1 MPLTSSS
8 FLHLGFVEILDIL
21 FVAIILYWV
30 FRWFRGTSAINIL
43 IAIII
48 LLLIRIVAVATGME
62 LLSTL
67 MGTVLDV
74 GAIAIVVIFQ
84 PEIRRFLNRMGSRT
98 EAGKSFL
105 NKILRRSE
113 QSIGTLSITEIGEA
127 CKEMSA
133 QKVGALI
140 VLPNNDSLE
149 EIIESGDRV
158 DAIISKRLILN
169 IFFKNSPLHDGA
181 MIISSDRIVAAR
193 CTLPIT
199 DRSDIPANLGLRHKA
214 AIGISEKTDASV
226 VVVSEETGNISFV
239 REGIVT
245 PVTSINRLKLYIG
258 NSNEHTQQA
267 GK

>member
-1 MPLTSSS
+1 MLFSFPS
-8 FLHLGFVEILDIL
+8 FLHLGLVDILDIL

-30 FRWFRGTSAINIL
+30 FRWFRGTSAMNIF
-43 IAIII
+43 IAII
-48 LLLIRIVAVATGME
+48 LLLVIRIVAVATGME
-62 LLSTL
+62 LLSAL

-74 GAIAIVVIFQ
+74 GAVAIIVIFQ

-98 EAGKSFL
+98 EAGRSLF
-105 NKILRRSE
+105 NKLFRHQE
-113 QSIGTLSITEIGEA
+113 QGVGSVSINEIGEA
-127 CKEMSA
+127 CKEMSE

-140 VLPNNDSLE
+140 VLPNSDSLE
-149 EIIESGDRV
+149 EVIDSGDRV

-181 MIISSDRIVAAR
+181 MVIASDRIVAAR

-199 DRSDIPANLGLRHKA
+199 DRSDIPANYGLRHKA

-245 PVTSINRLKLYIG
+245 TVTSINRLKLYLG
-258 NSNEHTQQA
+258 NSNEDKQQT
-267 GK
+267 GN

>member
-1 MPLTSSS
+1 MPLASTS
-8 FLHLGFVEILDIL
+8 FLHLGIVDILDIL
-21 FVAIILYWV
+21 FVAVILYWA
-30 FRWFRGTSAINIL
+30 FRWIRGTSAMNIFL
-43 IAIII
+43 AIII
-48 LLLIRIVAVATGME
+48 LLVIRIIAVATGME

-74 GAIAIVVIFQ
+74 GAIAIIVIFQ

-105 NKILRRSE
+105 NKLFRRQE
-113 QSIGTLSITEIGEA
+113 QGVGSISINEIAEA
-127 CKEMSA
+127 CKEMSQ

-149 EIIESGDRV
+149 EIIESGDKV
-158 DAIISKRLILN
+158 DAVISKRLILN

-181 MIISSDRIVAAR
+181 MIIASDRIVAAR
-193 CTLPIT
+193 CTLPIS
-199 DRSDIPANLGLRHKA
+199 DRADIPAHMGLRHKA
-214 AIGISEKTDASV
+214 AIGVSEKTDASV
-226 VVVSEETGNISFV
+226 VVVSEETGNISFI
-239 REGIVT
+239 REGTVI

-258 NSNEHTQQA
+258 NINEDNQQA